1 MIYLVIV
8 ILIFIIIYLLLRLNF
23 YDKNLREI
31 IQYTEE
37 LLNAKYSAKI
47 LKNTKGVIANLI
59 ENLNTLA
66 EKLETKRSVFG
77 EKEELLKIIYEGM
90 KEGLVLTRLN
100 GEIIQVNSSIENIFG
115 REAFRTDRTIQE
127 LIINREFIEF
137 TNKPPDGK
145 KIDFMELDI
154 PDLGKTF
161 AISRFYLESQQWFV
175 YLFNDITDAKNL
187 KRIKAD
193 FVMNLS
199 HELRTP
205 LTAIRGYIEA
215 LDDPDL
221 DELNRKKFI
230 KIVRENIERLT
241 NIVSDLLIISDVE
254 RQERK
259 LNIERIDLNELVQ
272 EVILLLRKTAEQK
285 GIRLIFSSV
294 SIPEYSGDK
303 FLLQQLLINLVSNGI
318 RFTEKGGVEVS
329 VNYEKGKFYISVS
342 DTGIGIPSE
351 EIPRIFERF
360 YTVDKARSR
369 SQGGTGLGLS
379 IVKHIVQLHQG
390 EIKVE
395 SRLREGSK
403 FTVVLPEVI
412 SNS

>member
-1 MIYLVIV
+1 MIYLIII
-8 ILIFIIIYLLLRLNF
+8 ILIFIILFLLLHLII
-23 YDKNLREI
+23 YYKNLKDI
-31 IQYTEE
+31 VQYTED
-37 LLNAKYSAKI
+37 LLNTKYSSRI
-47 LKNTKGVIANLI
+47 LKRSKGVLSHLI
-59 ENLNTLA
+59 ENLNALA
-66 EKLETKRSVFG
+66 EKLEEKKSTSG
-77 EKEELLKIIYEGM
+77 GKEEVMNILFEGM
-90 KEGLVLTRLN
+90 KEGLILTRPS
-100 GEIIQVNSSIENIFG
+100 GEIIQANRSIQKIFG
-115 REAFRTDRTIQE
+115 ENAFQSGKIIQE
-127 LIINREFIEF
+127 LIIHREFIEF
-137 TNKPPDGK
+137 TNKTPDSK
-145 KIDFMELDI
+145 KIDVMELEL

-161 AISRFYLESQQWFV
+161 IVSRFYLESQQWFI

-193 FVMNLS
+193 FITNLS

-205 LTAIRGYIEA
+205 LTAIKGYLEA

-221 DELNRKKFI
+221 DKVNRERFV

-241 NIVSDLLIISDVE
+241 NIVSDLLVLSDVE

-259 LNIERIDLNELVQ
+259 LNIEKIDLNELIQ
-272 EVILLLRKTAEQK
+272 EVISLFRKTAEEK
-285 GIRLIFSSV
+285 GLYLNFSPV
-294 SIPEYSGDK
+294 SIPTYSGDR
-303 FLLQQLLINLVSNGI
+303 FLIQQLLINLVSNGI

-329 VNYEKGKFYISVS
+329 AKYEKDKFYITVS

-369 SQGGTGLGLS
+369 IQGGTGLGLS

-395 SRLREGSK
+395 SRLRQGSK
-403 FTVVLPEVI
+403 FTVILPDLTPT
-412 SNS
+412 S